1 MINASLT
8 TTIRPTTTSTKKT
21 TPSPTPLL
29 KYSCNKNATCGC
41 GESNV
46 IISSSRVVGGEDA
59 VPHSWPMIVSIRM
72 GKYEHTCGGTILSE
86 WYILTAAHCV
96 DANAVPLQHFRSL
109 SVALGQHNRSESSAT
124 VRSVKRVYIHP
135 KYTTHTPVSENDI
148 AIIEVAQ
155 PFDIGLKF
163 RTARTCLP
171 QVNSSIQLP
180 SQYPPNNTRLMVA
193 GWGSIDGV
201 NLVVPKILQQAQLFL
216 IDKDDPTCKN
226 FTLNSQSQ
234 LCGAVREGGKSEC
247 ESRRNY
253 HRCLCL

>member
-8 TTIRPTTTSTKKT
+8 TTIRPTTTSTKKN

-86 WYILTAAHCV
+86 LYILTAAHCV
-96 DANAVPLQHFRSL
+96 VDTVVPLELFRSVE
-109 SVALGQHNRSESSAT
+109 VAVGQHNRSEVSAT
-124 VRSVKRVYIHP
+124 VRQVKRFHIHP
-135 KYTTHTPVSENDI
+135 SYNKQILVGENDI
-148 AIIEVAQ
+148 AILELAQ
-155 PFDIGLKF
+155 PIDIGSKF

-171 QVNSSIQLP
+171 RVNPSMQP
-180 SQYPPNNTRLMVA
+180 SQYPSNNTRLIVA
-193 GWGSIDGV
+193 GWGAIEHMNSKLPI
-201 NLVVPKILQQAQLFL
+201 ILQQAQIYL
-216 IDKDDPTCKN
+216 IDNDDPTCKN
-226 FTLNSQSQ
+226 ITFNAQSQ
-234 LCGAVREGGKSEC
+234 LCAALHEGGKSEC
-247 ESRRNY
+247 DTFLIIIHISVG
-253 HRCLCL
+253 